1 MYHPGVRTRD
11 WTKTKHWK
19 VEEFL
24 IGGWSPPRHGDG
36 WGLLIG
42 EIDERGDVRYRG
54 RVEFGITRTSARPL
68 KSSSLRSCAEPEPF
82 AERQHEPDAVFV
94 EPRVLVEI
102 RYLERTSSGSL
113 RHAAFRQVGGHWK
126 H

>member
-54 RVEFGITRTSARPL
+54 RVEFGVTA
-68 KSSSLRSCAEPEPF
+68 
-82 AERQHEPDAVFV
+82 DV
-94 EPRVLVEI
+94 
-102 RYLERTSSGSL
+102 G
-113 RHAAFRQVGGHWK
+113 AAFEEQLAPLLRRT
-126 H
+126 